1 MIHEGKLVMKFHKIK
16 IEGFRKL
23 NNVELQFGDATFC
36 IGSNNTGKS
45 SLLAAIEYL
54 LTSNKKLPSSEFYSQ
69 LDADTGTTC
78 RVADK
83 VVFEAV
89 FNNLPEESDNWTGFK
104 GRVFKVLKEDG
115 SFDRLMYYRKTY
127 EIDKDVVIDV
137 KSKKRSVKSE
147 YLNCLNGQLL
157 IDAGADKV
165 IVSQLFPDLNKSLTK
180 NEKTQL
186 EENDEFVN
194 LEDEDIWDKNP
205 GGFMN
210 NMLSKLP
217 KFIRIPIDSS
227 SHELEDPKKGVLHL
241 TLNELFAEVREN
253 SKHYEEAKKH
263 LSLLANDLNPENAET
278 EFGKMMEEL
287 NSVLSGVFPDTKLH
301 AKADLSDPK
310 VLIPNFSVEMTSNIR
325 TAVSNQGTGMV
336 RAAVFGLL
344 RFRQRFL
351 DRRQNRS
358 DRNIIIGFEEPEIY
372 LHPCAANQMRETI
385 YNLASS
391 NSQILCTTHSPYM
404 IDLSRKDRQVL
415 NSFKYVNGLTH
426 VTPFSVS
433 DAFRDLQEN
442 DKDYVKMLMKIDD
455 YVARIFFADHIVV
468 VEGDS
473 EDIAIRR
480 ALELTDRETQN
491 RIKNSYE
498 VIKARGKATIIGL
511 LRYMNAMHIEYT
523 VIHDADMDSRAEN
536 LNNPIKSL
544 VVDNCRVFPLLNC
557 LEDIL
562 GYKPPTKEKPFRV
575 FKVSNSW
582 ANWNDIPE
590 EFRNLL
596 CNVFNI
602 STT

>member
-1 MIHEGKLVMKFHKIK
+1 MILEGKVVMKLNKIK

-23 NNVELQFGDATFC
+23 NNVELEFGDATFC

-54 LTSNKKLPSSEFYSQ
+54 LGSNKKLLPSDFYS
-69 LDADTGTTC
+69 LTDSETGNTC
-78 RVADK
+78 REAQK

-89 FNNLPEESDNWTGFK
+89 FNNLPEESDNWVGFK
-104 GRVFKVLKEDG
+104 GRVFKEQKEDG
-115 SFDRLMYYRKTY
+115 SFDRLIYYRKTF
-127 EIDKDVVIDV
+127 EFDKDVFVDV
-137 KSKKRSVKSE
+137 KSKNRIIKSE
-147 YLNCLNGQLL
+147 YSNCSNGQSL
-157 IDAGADKV
+157 IDAGADEV
-165 IVSQLFPDLNKSLTK
+165 IVSQIFPDLNRSLTK

-186 EENDEFVN
+186 VENDEFVN
-194 LEDEDIWDKNP
+194 LEDEDIWYRNP

-227 SHELEDPKKGVLHL
+227 SHELEDTKKGVLHQ

-253 SKHYEEAKKH
+253 SKHYEEAKKY
-263 LSLLANDLNPENAET
+263 LSLLANDLNPEDAGT
-278 EFGKMMEEL
+278 EFGKMMIEL
-287 NSVLSGVFPDTKLH
+287 NDVLSSVFPDTKLH
-301 AKADLSDPK
+301 AKADLSDPRA
-310 VLIPNFSVEMTSNIR
+310 LNPSFSVEMTSNIR

-344 RFRQRFL
+344 RFRQGFL

-372 LHPCAANQMRETI
+372 LHPCAANQMRDTI
-385 YNLASS
+385 YMLASS

-415 NSFKYVNGLTH
+415 NSFKYANGLTH
-426 VTPFSVS
+426 VKPFSVS
-433 DAFRDLQEN
+433 DAFRDLQDD

-455 YVARIFFADHIVV
+455 YVARIFFADHVIV

-480 ALELTDRETQN
+480 ALELTDRETQS
-491 RIKNSYE
+491 RIKSNYE
-498 VIKARGKATIIGL
+498 VIKARGKASIIGL
-511 LRYMNAMHIEYT
+511 LRYMNAMQIEYT
-523 VIHDADMDSRAEN
+523 VIHDKDLEPNAKKYND
-536 LNNPIKSL
+536 PIGSL
-544 VVDNCRVFPLLNC
+544 VTGDCRVFTLENC

-562 GYKPPTKEKPFRV
+562 RYKPPINEKPFRV

-582 ANWNDIPE
+582 AKWDDIPE
-590 EFRNLL
+590 EFRVLL
-596 CNVFNI
+596 CKVFKI